1 MEPDSRVVVVVPTY
15 NEAANLPTLVRRLM
29 ALPIPSLHLL
39 IVDDASP
46 DGTGDLADAMAR
58 EDPERFSVLHRS
70 GKLGLG
76 SAYTAGFRRALGLGA
91 EAVVQMDADLSHAP
105 ENVVPMLDALADA
118 DVVVGSR
125 YVKGG
130 GVDRR
135 WGLGR
140 RLLSRG
146 GNVYA
151 RWIGGLRPRDATSG
165 FKAYRRR
172 VLETLDLDGIRCR
185 GFAFQAEVALLCQR
199 HGFRVVEHPILFVDR
214 SEGASKMSWGI
225 VVEAL
230 WRLALLRLRRAS
242 ASRGSPG

>member
-1 MEPDSRVVVVVPTY
+1 MMNLDSRVVVVVPTF
-15 NEAANLPTLVRRLM
+15 NEAANLSTLVRRLT

-39 IVDDASP
+39 VVDDASP
-46 DGTGDLADAMAR
+46 DGTGDLADSLAR
-58 EDPERFSVLHRS
+58 EDPARFSVLHRS

-76 SAYTAGFRRALGLGA
+76 TAYTAGFRQALTLGA

-105 ENVVPMLDALADA
+105 EDVVPMLKSLADA

-125 YVKGG
+125 YVQGG
-130 GVDRR
+130 GVDQN
-135 WGLGR
+135 WGVGR

-146 GNVYA
+146 GNLYA

-172 VLETLDLDGIRCR
+172 VLETLDLDAIRCR

-214 SEGASKMSWGI
+214 SQGTSKMSWRI

-230 WRLALLRLRRAS
+230 WRLAFLRLRRPAARRS
-242 ASRGSPG
+242 A